1 MTTSTP
7 SPADSAHSAHS
18 SQTEDISL
26 LDLLLVAAENIR
38 LILLGPI
45 VVAICA
51 FAYLIDNTPTTFT
64 AKTALLSGGDASAG
78 GGVAAILSQMGA
90 FGGGMG
96 GMGGFFGGGG
106 GANTADTKT
115 MAYLGSERVANR
127 LVTQFELQKALG
139 ADSPNTAVEA
149 LRDVTLI
156 EVNKKSGLIEVA
168 VTLTDPQLA
177 AQLANGH
184 VAELQALLKAEDMEQ
199 SKTRLVTLE
208 RMMAEVTNR
217 PHRVEVARGML
228 QGLLQQY
235 ESAKLSS
242 VGAGEGG
249 RVTVVDEASVP
260 SQPDP
265 RGRLQGSLIAGLVT
279 LVIILFVVFL
289 RHALVL
295 AGGDAAGSRKL
306 SAARAALRR
315 AVFLK

>member
-1 MTTSTP
+1 
-7 SPADSAHSAHS
+7 
-18 SQTEDISL
+18 
-26 LDLLLVAAENIR
+26 
-38 LILLGPI
+38 
-45 VVAICA
+45 
-51 FAYLIDNTPTTFT
+51 
-64 AKTALLSGGDASAG
+64 
-78 GGVAAILSQMGA
+78 
-90 FGGGMG
+90 
-96 GMGGFFGGGG
+96 MGGFFGGGR
-106 GANTADTKT
+106 GADTANTKT
-115 MAYLGSERVANR
+115 MAYLSSERVANR

-139 ADSPNTAVEA
+139 ADSPRTAVEE
-149 LRDVTLI
+149 LRDATLI

-217 PHRVEVARGML
+217 PHRVEVARQML